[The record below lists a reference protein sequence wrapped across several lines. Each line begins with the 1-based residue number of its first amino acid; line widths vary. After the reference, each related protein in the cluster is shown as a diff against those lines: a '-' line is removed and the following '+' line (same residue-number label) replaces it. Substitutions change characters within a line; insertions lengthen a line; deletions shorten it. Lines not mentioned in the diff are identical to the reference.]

1 MSCLQFT
8 EPELEQRKKRIVYEK
23 TNQMTKKQRYAHIHK
38 HRMSHL
44 PPPSGQI
51 AKGTSTIFI
60 GGQQVCTR
68 QR

>member
-23 TNQMTKKQRYAHIHK
+23 TNQMTKKQRYAHIH
-38 HRMSHL
+38 RRGISYL

-51 AKGTSTIFI
+51 AKGTSIITV
-60 GGQQVCTR
+60 GEQQVCTR

>member
-1 MSCLQFT
+1 MSCVQLT

-23 TNQMTKKQRYAHIHK
+23 TTQMTKKQRYAYIH
-38 HRMSHL
+38 RRGISYL

-51 AKGTSTIFI
+51 ARGTSTISI
-60 GGQQVCTR
+60 NGQQVCTR

>member
-23 TNQMTKKQRYAHIHK
+23 TYTMTKKERYAHIHRRGV
-38 HRMSHL
+38 HHL
-44 PPPSGQI
+44 PPPSGQV
-51 AKGTSTIFI
+51 ARGTSTIFI